1 VVKQTIGGDGAF
13 DFTSSQLGDFT
24 LQSFSNLGPGT
35 YAISET
41 VPDGWELGSDNSD
54 DPANIT
60 LSAGETV
67 TCTFSN
73 RFVGVGILTL
83 SPPALALLAILMT
96 LMAARMRQRG

>member
-1 VVKQTIGGDGAF
+1 MVKQTIGGDGAF

-24 LQSFSNLGPGT
+24 LVTSNCS
-35 YAISET
+35 ASC
-41 VPDGWELGSDNSD
+41 DNSD

-73 RFVGVGILTL
+73 RFVGVGIPTL